1 MKSEEAL
8 EPEVMSPL
16 PMATSAGEIVGSGQA
31 LQTINTGFMTAV
43 SVQKPRER
51 LKVIKACE
59 EEAAIAGDEFY
70 YGWTVKAQGGSKL
83 VEGPG
88 IGLAQSAA
96 RNWGNCAVMMDVK
109 ETQDTYIFTPTFVD
123 LETGFNLQRAFR
135 QVKNKDIGK
144 KYDRDRAEDLIFQL
158 GQSKA
163 IRNVICNALPNWL
176 INKMMVEAKKNI
188 VGQIEKAG
196 KDVARQKVLDFF
208 ARYNITQDRVEA
220 KLGKKAEA
228 WKVEDIALLYGA
240 MKTLADGAESPDELF
255 PPTKPA
261 EATFN
266 VPPELKEQ
274 IDTLCGELGVSE
286 ADKAMRLGS
295 CRGDIA
301 KIELYRNELMIRVG
315 EKEKAGK
322 QEPAADDKAKGGLFE
337 EKK

>member
-1 MKSEEAL
+1 MKEEAIV
-8 EPEVMSPL
+8 PEVLGPA
-16 PMATSAGEIVGSGQA
+16 PMATTAGEVVGSGQA
-31 LQTINTGFMTAV
+31 LQTISAGFVTAV
-43 SVQKPRER
+43 AVQRPRER

-88 IGLAQSAA
+88 IGLALAA
-96 RNWGNCAVMMDVK
+96 FRNWGNDALMMSVE
-109 ETQDTYIFTPTFVD
+109 ETADTYIFTPTFVD
-123 LETGFNLQRAFR
+123 LETGSNLQRAFR
-135 QVKNKDIGK
+135 QVKNRDIGK
-144 KYDRDRAEDLIFQL
+144 KYDKDRAEDLIFQL

-176 INKMMVEAKKNI
+176 INKMMAEAKKNI
-188 VGQIEKAG
+188 VGQIEKVG

-208 ARYNITQDRVEA
+208 ARYNITQDRVEV
-220 KLGKKAEA
+220 KLGKKAEH

-255 PPTKPA
+255 PPTKPQ

-266 VPPELKEQ
+266 VPADLKEQ
-274 IDTLCGELGVSE
+274 IDALCDELGITP
-286 ADKAMRLGS
+286 ADKSMKLGA
-295 CRGDIA
+295 CKGDVA

-315 EKEKAGK
+315 EKEKAK
-322 QEPAADDKAKGGLFE
+322 EGLFE
-337 EKK
+337 EKKG